1 MAGVV
6 WLLDNYSEDVI
17 TGLEAKG
24 YVVRRFS
31 AQNQRP
37 MQYDERPDM
46 IFFSKLTAETAAFF
60 TKVYQFYPGV
70 LAMSVPSLLP
80 AEEK

>member
-24 YVVRRFS
+24 YVVRRFF
-31 AQNQRP
+31 AQNHVP
-37 MQYDERPDM
+37 MQFDERPDM
-46 IFFSKLTAETAAFF
+46 IFFSRLTAETAAFL
-60 TKVYQFYPGV
+60 TKIYQFFPGV

>member
-17 TGLEAKG
+17 SGLEMKG
-24 YVVRRFS
+24 YLVRRFS
-31 AQNQRP
+31 SENQVP

-46 IFFSKLTAETAAFF
+46 IFFSKLTSETAAFF
-60 TKVYQFYPGV
+60 TKIYQFYPGV

-80 AEEK
+80 AERK

>member
-37 MQYDERPDM
+37 MQHDERPDM
-46 IFFSKLTAETAAFF
+46 IFSKLTAETAAFF
-60 TKVYQFYPGV
+60 TKIYQFYPGV